1 MSRIQSYR
9 IVLPPPWVRVP
20 LGPEARDRVHEIVE
34 QAATQA
40 PKEMSP
46 DQLGPL
52 KRELE
57 RRMLTQLTAAADRG
71 GLDHYFP
78 LGPMHGIH
86 LGASFFVASVV
97 PPGGTAEVTPDAL
110 AGGVLAELVATTPG
124 ARAVDIAG
132 TVWVRTEGVVAPDP
146 ARAGE
151 VEVPARQVTYLTAV
165 PDDPQQ
171 WILVSFSTIGDADP
185 DSEHTRLTV
194 ELFDAIMGTWRWA
207 TGPDGWDADG

>member
-1 MSRIQSYR
+1 MSPIRSYR

-20 LGPEARDRVHEIVE
+20 LGAGARDRVHEIVE

-46 DQLGPL
+46 DQLGPF

-57 RRMLTQLTAAADRG
+57 RRILTQLAAAADHG

-78 LGPMHGIH
+78 FGPMHGIH
-86 LGASFFVASVV
+86 LGASFFVAAVT
-97 PPGGTAEVTPDAL
+97 PPGGSADVAPDEL
-110 AGGVLAELVATTPG
+110 AGGVLTELVATTPG
-124 ARAVDIAG
+124 ATAVDVAG
-132 TVWVRTEGVVAPDP
+132 TVWVRTEDVAAPDP
-146 ARAGE
+146 GRAQGLD
-151 VEVPARQVTYLTAV
+151 VPTRRVSYLTAV

-171 WILVSFSTIGDADP
+171 WILVSFSTIGDGDP
-185 DSEHTRLTV
+185 DSEHTLLTV

-207 TGPDGWDADG
+207 TGPDGWD